1 MCVAVYGDTTRS
13 WVLHSALFKVK
24 SLAYLLGH
32 ACSWSEVEDWVH
44 VFQSMVATLSSM
56 SVLASAPSTKWLW
69 NNFQFNILKNGA
81 GQEKSECLGKHKKFL
96 PKIHIYMPITMRIK
110 IIHYCDNQT
119 NQRQKYD
126 TNKKTIKSY
135 QYTTFMSSVYEF

>member
-13 WVLHSALFKVK
+13 WVLHSGLFKVK

-56 SVLASAPSTKWLW
+56 SVLASVPSTKWLW

-96 PKIHIYMPITMRIK
+96 PKIHIYICPLL
-110 IIHYCDNQT
+110 
-119 NQRQKYD
+119 
-126 TNKKTIKSY
+126 
-135 QYTTFMSSVYEF
+135 

>member
-1 MCVAVYGDTTRS
+1 
-13 WVLHSALFKVK
+13 
-24 SLAYLLGH
+24 
-32 ACSWSEVEDWVH
+32 
-44 VFQSMVATLSSM
+44 
-56 SVLASAPSTKWLW
+56 
-69 NNFQFNILKNGA
+69 
-81 GQEKSECLGKHKKFL
+81 
-96 PKIHIYMPITMRIK
+96 MRIK

>member
-96 PKIHIYMPITMRIK
+96 PKIHIYICPLLWESKSYIIVITK
-110 IIHYCDNQT
+110 QT
-119 NQRQKYD
+119 NGKNTILTKRQ
-126 TNKKTIKSY
+126 
-135 QYTTFMSSVYEF
+135 